1 MDLGLSGK
9 IAIVTGGAKG
19 IGAGVCRCLVQEG
32 ATVVVNTHS
41 NDEMSQAFCAELA
54 EVGNVLAIQGDVS
67 KEDDVSAIFKSAVDA
82 FGRIDILVNNAGVTD
97 GYPIDKMTL
106 AQWRRVVDT
115 NLTGT
120 FLMCREMVRLC
131 RKTKKGGAIVNILSK
146 AAVSSTTKGRT
157 AYNASKAGG
166 LGFTK
171 ALAGEVIGDGIRVN
185 GVLPGFVRNSRT
197 DKLFE
202 TDFEAMEIK
211 RKRLPTQQFGMPEDI
226 GVMVAMLASEKC
238 KLAIGSIVDMT
249 GGLLL

>member
-1 MDLGLSGK
+1 M
-9 IAIVTGGAKG
+9 TRREAKRQ
-19 IGAGVCRCLVQEG
+19 AKQAKAQE
-32 ATVVVNTHS
+32 
-41 NDEMSQAFCAELA
+41 
-54 EVGNVLAIQGDVS
+54 
-67 KEDDVSAIFKSAVDA
+67 
-82 FGRIDILVNNAGVTD
+82 
-97 GYPIDKMTL
+97 
-106 AQWRRVVDT
+106 
-115 NLTGT
+115 
-120 FLMCREMVRLC
+120 MCIRD
-131 RKTKKGGAIVNILSK
+131 S
-146 AAVSSTTKGRT
+146 
-157 AYNASKAGG
+157 
-166 LGFTK
+166 TK

>member
-9 IAIVTGGAKG
+9 VAIVTGGAKG
-19 IGAGVCRCLVQEG
+19 IGTGICRCLAQEG

-41 NDEMSQAFCAELA
+41 NDEASQAFCKELA
-54 EVGNVLAIQGDVS
+54 ADGTVMAVQGDVS
-67 KEDDVSAIFKSAVDA
+67 REEDVAAIFKSAIDA
-82 FGRIDILVNNAGVTD
+82 FGRVDILVNNAGVTD
-97 GYPIDKMTL
+97 GYPIDTMTL

-120 FLMCREMVRLC
+120 FLMCREMVRWC
-131 RKTKKGGAIVNILSK
+131 RQAKQGGAIVNILSK
-146 AAVSSTTKGRT
+146 AAVSSTTKERT

-185 GVLPGFVRNSRT
+185 GVLPGFVKNSRT
-197 DKLFE
+197 EMLLE
-202 TDFEAMEIK
+202 TDFEAMEIR
-211 RKRLPTQQFGMPEDI
+211 RKRLPTKQFGMPEDI